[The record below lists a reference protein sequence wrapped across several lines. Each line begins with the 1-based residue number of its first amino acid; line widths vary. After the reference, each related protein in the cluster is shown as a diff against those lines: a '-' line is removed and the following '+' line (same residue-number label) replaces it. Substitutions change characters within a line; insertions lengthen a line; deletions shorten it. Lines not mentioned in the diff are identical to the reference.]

1 MTRTRTI
8 TIAAVALGAIAV
20 AVWIVRR
27 AADAGETGYRFATVE
42 LGSVLQTVSAT
53 GALSAVKTV
62 QVGTQASGQV
72 AEIHADFN
80 DVVKKGQL
88 LARIDPVLQQQAVSD
103 AQAQLEKANAQQL
116 QAQQEYDR
124 NEPLFTQQ
132 FISATEFGTMQV
144 NRSVAIAAAK
154 SAQVTLDKAKQNL
167 SYTNIYAPIDGVIV
181 ERDVD
186 VGQTVAASLSAP
198 QLFLIAQNLAQ
209 MQILAAVDESDISAI
224 KDGQSARFTV
234 GSFPGRTFDGVV
246 EQVRL
251 QSKLSDNVVSYTVV
265 VTLDNAGSQL
275 LPGMTAT
282 VQFIT
287 GSAMNVLTVPNAAL
301 RFTPTSEERAASGLP
316 LTTPGA
322 DSSRGTRGAG
332 GTADTPLAG
341 IAATVRP
348 RRTSA
353 SAAGGPGGPGTLVSL
368 GGLWTLD
375 ANQKLVRLPVRVA
388 LSDGQ
393 RTQVSG
399 VGIAAGTQVIIG
411 STLVTTSS
419 QAAPSANPLAPAPGG
434 GRGGADDEGAHRR
447 ERIATRHRRRRSD
460 QDLPDG

>member
-1 MTRTRTI
+1 MTRTKTI
-8 TIAAVALGAIAV
+8 TIAAVALAAIAIAV
-20 AVWIVRR
+20 WSVRHAR
-27 AADAGETGYRFATVE
+27 AAGETGYRFATVE
-42 LGSVLQTVSAT
+42 LGTVLQTVSAT

-103 AQAQLEKANAQQL
+103 AQAQLEKAQAELL
-116 QAQQEYDR
+116 QAQQEYNR
-124 NEPLFTQQ
+124 NQPLFTQQ

-144 NRSVAIAAAK
+144 NQSVAVAALK

-209 MQILAAVDESDISAI
+209 MQILAAVDESDISSI

-234 GSFPGRTFDGVV
+234 ESFPGRTFDGVV

-251 QSKLSDNVVSYTVV
+251 ESKLTDNVVSYTVV

-282 VQFIT
+282 VEFIT
-287 GSAMNVLTVPNAAL
+287 GSATNVLTVPNAAL

-316 LTTPGA
+316 LTTPSAAGA
-322 DSSRGTRGAG
+322 
-332 GTADTPLAG
+332 ADTPVAG
-341 IAATVRP
+341 IPPAVRP
-348 RRTSA
+348 RRA
-353 SAAGGPGGPGTLVSL
+353 GGSAAGSPGGA

-375 ANQKLVRLPVRVA
+375 ANNKLARLPVSVA

-399 VGIAAGTQVIIG
+399 TGLAAGTQVIIG
-411 STLVTTSS
+411 NALVTGTT
-419 QAAPSANPLAPAPGG
+419 QAAPSANPLAPAAGG
-434 GRGGADDEGAHRR
+434 GRRGGG
-447 ERIATRHRRRRSD
+447 
-460 QDLPDG
+460 

>member
-1 MTRTRTI
+1 MTRTK
-8 TIAAVALGAIAV
+8 TIAIAAIALATIAV

-27 AADAGETGYRFATVE
+27 TRDAGETGYRFATVE
-42 LGSVLQTVSAT
+42 LGTVLQTVSAT

-209 MQILAAVDESDISAI
+209 MQILAAVDESDISSI

-234 GSFPGRTFDGVV
+234 ESFPGRTFDGVV

-287 GSAMNVLTVPNAAL
+287 GSATNVLTVPNAAL
-301 RFTPTSEERAASGLP
+301 RFTPTSDERAASGLP

-322 DSSRGTRGAG
+322 DSSRGGRGGGSGGRGTGAVASAG
-332 GTADTPLAG
+332 ATADTPTAG
-341 IAATVRP
+341 ITTAVRP
-348 RRTSA
+348 RRA
-353 SAAGGPGGPGTLVSL
+353 GGSAAGGPGSTGGP

-375 ANQKLVRLPVRVA
+375 ANQKLARLPVRVA

-411 STLVTTSS
+411 TALATTSS
-419 QAAPSANPLAPAPGG
+419 QAAPSANPLAPASGG
-434 GRGGADDEGAHRR
+434 GRRGGG
-447 ERIATRHRRRRSD
+447 
-460 QDLPDG
+460 